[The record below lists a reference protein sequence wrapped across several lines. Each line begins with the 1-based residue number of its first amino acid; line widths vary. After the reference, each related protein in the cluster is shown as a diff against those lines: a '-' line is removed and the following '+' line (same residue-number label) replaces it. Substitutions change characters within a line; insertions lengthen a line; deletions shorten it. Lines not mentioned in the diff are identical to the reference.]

1 MYSYTDYSSSVKA
14 FESLI
19 PATGASQYASLLG
32 QFRVQ
37 RLPQANICEVIQK
50 DPVEEGHLNDPYDVS
65 LAETLKKFKQL

>member
-1 MYSYTDYSSSVKA
+1 
-14 FESLI
+14 
-19 PATGASQYASLLG
+19 LG